1 MSSTPRPHDLVWLN
15 NAAALEAIEEP
26 WVAQHWR
33 ISLPVVVRRD
43 VDANARIPVGVR
55 GMKRDQRAAGWVQR
69 ENIVRTVSPETL
81 ADRQQLLRSPF
92 VSQPPVQ
99 AAISLTLHPWPWRWG
114 ITGSTGYA
122 LASEIPVLH
131 ADSDLDLL
139 IRAPMPLTGD
149 ELRQWQTQVA
159 KLPCRADTQIETPFG
174 AFALNEW
181 LRDGRVLLKTSRG
194 ARLTTTPWH
203 REEA

>member
-15 NAAALEAIEEP
+15 NAAALEAIEES

-55 GMKRDQRAAGWVQR
+55 GMKRDQRAAAWVQR

-122 LASEIPVLH
+122 LATGIPVIH

-139 IRAPMPLTGD
+139 IRAPHPVSPD
-149 ELRQWQTQVA
+149 AFAAWQAQLSRA
-159 KLPCRADTQIETPFG
+159 LCRADTQVDTPEG
-174 AFALNEW
+174 GFALAEW
-181 LRDGRVLLKTSRG
+181 LRDGKTLLKTRRG
-194 ARLTTTPWH
+194 PRLVTDPWH
-203 REEA
+203 REA